1 MGVIKKGKFKFHD
14 EYWSDISK
22 DARDLI
28 KKMLTLDQDKRPTA
42 AELLKHKWIGL
53 SEAELRKI
61 NLGGAKDRLQE
72 FNAKRKLK
80 AAAKTVMAVNKMQ
93 KAVMAFK

>member
-1 MGVIKKGKFKFHD
+1 MSRRANP
-14 EYWSDISK
+14 E
-22 DARDLI
+22 A
-28 KKMLTLDQDKRPTA
+28 LTP
-42 AELLKHKWIGL
+42 LLVLSLAHWRRWIGL